1 MTKYKVNPYK
11 AVWNSNKIVIAV
23 LLAIVFSGCS
33 SNINE
38 EANMN
43 TEIYENLSLS
53 ETSGVP
59 EFGLSAPISV
69 MELVVIDINEGKGAS
84 VKIEDTLEVNYLGVG
99 GTTGFAFDS
108 SFTRSQT
115 ATFPLQAVIAGW
127 QEGLLGM
134 REGGRRVLLIP
145 GTKGYGPTPP
155 PGSGIVE
162 NETLIFLVDLI
173 AIR

>member
-1 MTKYKVNPYK
+1 MTKCKVNVFE
-11 AVWNSNKIVIAV
+11 AVWKNNRIVLAV
-23 LLAIVFSGCS
+23 LFAMLFSGCS
-33 SNINE
+33 STTNE
-38 EANMN
+38 ETTMN

-53 ETSGVP
+53 ETSDMP

-69 MELVVIDINEGKGAS
+69 TELVVIDLNEGIGAS

-108 SFTRSQT
+108 SFSRSQT
-115 ATFPLQAVIAGW
+115 AIFPLQAVIAGW
-127 QEGLLGM
+127 QEGLVGM

-145 GTKGYGPTPP
+145 GNKGYGPTPP

-173 AIR
+173 SIR